1 MPTSSPL
8 AEEACRAISALSA
21 PHRTLDTDPAARL
34 RFFGTVPAFDTP
46 HKLTLA
52 AASAI
57 GVYALGVE
65 QWSRMATGQHQ
76 TVGID
81 WMQAACSLNPGHFQT
96 QSGYSLPALSLLT
109 ELKAD
114 FYKTADDR
122 WFFPIGSY
130 PHLRDGVLE
139 LLQCANTS
147 EALGAAIARRKGA
160 DLEEA
165 FAQRKLPGIFAR
177 SRQEWLAHPQ
187 GALLARMPAIHVEK
201 IGDSEPEGAG
211 TGSGASRSG
220 MRALDGLR
228 VLDLG
233 HVIAG
238 PIVARSLAEH
248 GADVLRVTSP
258 TMQDPF
264 RQTVDT
270 NIGKRSAF
278 LDLNRAV
285 DLQRARALIGGTDV
299 VVQSWRPGSIARRGL
314 GAEQAAH
321 IRPGVIYVS
330 VSCFGDT
337 GPWGERGGFEQLG
350 QAISGV
356 SVAEGGSGRPRVV
369 PTYLLN
375 DYLTGYL
382 GAAGVMMALIRRARE
397 GGSYHVKV
405 SLART
410 SMWVQELGL
419 DAGFDPDRPRRHFAE
434 ELTPVLETRQSAY
447 GPLEQLPPVAQFSRT
462 RTAWTLPPAPN
473 GAHAPEWLP
482 V

>member
-1 MPTSSPL
+1 MSPTTTL
-8 AEEACRAISALSA
+8 AAEARQAVSDLAR
-21 PHRTLDTDPAARL
+21 PHETLDADAADRL
-34 RFFGTVPAFDTP
+34 RFFGAVPAFDTP

-52 AASAI
+52 AASAV
-57 GVYALGVE
+57 GVYALGIE
-65 QWSRMATGQHQ
+65 QWWRIAANQAQ
-76 TVGID
+76 TIGID

-96 QSGYSLPALSLLT
+96 QSGYALPALSLLT

-114 FYKTADDR
+114 FYQTADGR

-139 LLQCANTS
+139 LLQCANTV
-147 EALGAAIARRKGA
+147 EALGAAIGRREAGE
-160 DLEEA
+160 LEEA
-165 FAQRKLPGIFAR
+165 FARRKLPGIYAR
-177 SRQEWLAHPQ
+177 SRQEWLSHPQ
-187 GALLARMPAIHVEK
+187 GALLGRLPPIQIEK
-201 IGDSEPEGAG
+201 IADAAPEAP
-211 TGSGASRSG
+211 
-220 MRALDGLR
+220 RARTRPLDGLR

-238 PIVARSLAEH
+238 PVIARSLAEH

-278 LDLNRAV
+278 LDLDRDA
-285 DLQRARALIGGTDV
+285 DAQKARALVSGADV
-299 VVQSWRPGSIARRGL
+299 VVQSWRPGSMARRGL
-314 GAEQAAH
+314 GPQEAAH

-350 QAISGV
+350 QAISGI
-356 SVAEGGSGRPRVV
+356 AMTEGGSGKPRVV

-410 SMWVQELGL
+410 SMWVQELGV
-419 DAGFDPDRPRRHFAE
+419 DAGFDASRPRRHFAE
-434 ELTPVLETRQSAY
+434 ELAPVLETRQSAY
-447 GPLEQLPPVAQFSRT
+447 GPLQQLPPVAQFSRT
-462 RTAWTLPPAPN
+462 RAAWVLPPAPN
-473 GAHAPEWLP
+473 GAHAPQWLDDGRCA
-482 V
+482 